1 MPVHIYYNESLT
13 MILPFWNF
21 YIFIPETPKMNHS
34 KCIINKTPG
43 ESLFNERMKFEMGNK
58 IT

>member
-21 YIFIPETPKMNHS
+21 YIFIHETPKMNHS
-34 KCIINKTPG
+34 KCNINKTPG
-43 ESLFNERMKFEMGNK
+43 ESLFNECMKFEMGNK